1 MMGLAPPANGSNCLN
16 SWDVFNF
23 SITYAVMNAL
33 RSVRILSL
41 RFSITC
47 VVMNALIF
55 EVSPYVLF
63 SITCAVMNAAL

>member
-16 SWDVFNF
+16 SWDVFN
-23 SITYAVMNAL
+23 
-33 RSVRILSL
+33 
-41 RFSITC
+41 FSITC

>member
-1 MMGLAPPANGSNCLN
+1 
-16 SWDVFNF
+16 
-23 SITYAVMNAL
+23 MNAL